1 MLRKNQVPASRRRG
15 VILLVVLAML
25 TLFAILG
32 ITFVYYASA
41 EEDSARI
48 AREGEAPATP
58 DMNPELALSM
68 FLGQLIYDLPDDA
81 AGVYSSLRGNSLAR
95 SMYGLNMHMAGGNTN
110 SNPTNAPDDKPYI
123 GVGRLHY
130 PSPLGGTGYGAD
142 DSYLINFTYFASDG
156 FLRDPERYPS
166 RAGLTAPRGTF
177 TGGFNV
183 PYTYPDHHNP
193 FLSMIRPSDG
203 TVLVPSFHRP
213 WIFNPNWP
221 NPTPYANN
229 PNWTNKAGKYLTIW
243 VRPEDMNNGTAGQS
257 NPAVGFPLPDVN
269 DRWVKNLDW
278 APGGADSGWV
288 DIGAPVMTTADGRK
302 YKMLVSPL
310 IIELDSRLNL
320 NVVGNI
326 LGMFNTPNPTHA
338 SNQGWGITEVNPMK
352 VLNSISHPNQW
363 QNIFLGNARSYFASP
378 LTLQRTPGRY
388 GLGGVPKGNAI
399 LGGNPARVWGPGDL
413 NGLNDPGLNPNP
425 WTPTQALHLP
435 GVGSKVTYQN
445 FPTLGFPVNPTG
457 YDDGYPAETTNTGLA
472 KGTPIHPLMFNS
484 QRPAAGNHL
493 IPLDGLFEL
502 LRYNGTNSDALSSD
516 LFRLLPN
523 NLTNVGTNP
532 ADPQTVRRRNL
543 VTLLSAALDRPHA
556 TPFIVNPNDPN
567 TNATT
572 TTRFQFNTATGA
584 TPSGWTALFPTANPI
599 PYPALNPAI
608 RNPPLG
614 TAGTIPTGD
623 FNPLTL
629 ASIAATM
636 TSAAAL
642 AVPPPPTL
650 PQGSAFERVD
660 LNRPLTPYPAPNPV
674 TFPFNP
680 AAPPGVINLT
690 LPADTLP
697 APNTKLQ
704 QFLQA
709 QADRQQ
715 FAQDL
720 FTALQKATGALDLGS
735 IFAQY
740 PTNWR
745 TAPEYR
751 ALRYL
756 AQLAVN
762 IVDYIDYDDYATPF
776 TWNNPPPGVTPP
788 AGFFPETIFGTEL
801 PRLVLNEVY
810 ASLDN
815 LNNDPGLKLPNPV
828 PNPPPVLKPT
838 GYQVNL
844 WAELHNPFITD
855 TTPNGWQAAGGG
867 PLPDQNA
874 ILHNGVYAPYTIDI
888 IDPGASTLGANPLVQ
903 ATLHQN
909 LRSPGNVLGDPLYNP
924 VTGYNPANP
933 ATLLPPPAVG
943 WSVVGKN
950 PSTAYLPTVAG
961 VPIVQP
967 TNPAAGYYRV
977 VGPNNNAYAVN
988 NQTPTAM
995 TPLVPPPQPP
1005 LPLATQQFGFYVLGP
1020 DAPLGAIPGLGK
1032 TANNNPGLPVTS
1044 QVQSMSYTV
1053 PAGKGVTTAQLTPVV
1068 LLRRLACPGL
1078 PPNPTLNPATGTP
1091 NAINPALPYNPYITV
1106 DYVEFAPR
1114 EVHDARLQTAAG
1126 RQTPNT
1132 NTFHS
1137 RGRTQPYTAEV
1148 NQRWKQTPNPASPAP
1163 QPQNTFFRHNAV
1175 EGIPPPQL
1183 ATPNQTLKI
1192 PFDWLVH
1199 LDRQLISPIELLH
1212 VSGFKPHELTQQFV
1226 GPGANSIQPLFGRPF
1241 QHIAP
1246 WTNEST
1252 RLYRSLEYVQTRSRA
1267 AGVARGGRVPGRI
1280 NINMLWDTVPTADNA
1295 KQPNPSVFQ
1304 ALCDAQPGNWFSYTL
1319 GNPTQP
1325 LLPPPTDNVGTVL
1338 QRFLNPTQNLPANL
1352 KGTFGRSMT
1361 PDGAGGY
1368 MPGHLDAPIWPFSI
1382 GPNSVNPATPPAPVP
1397 NVVPDPLDPNAVVL
1411 PATPTPRGIQNT
1423 LLRCSVPPNY
1433 AAPPYY
1439 PLTPGGQTLT
1449 FDPYPIDTD
1458 VTHPINPYVRLE
1470 LLNKIYNNISTH
1482 SNVFAVFV
1490 TVGFFEVA
1498 KDPTGTT
1505 YIGDQFLPVK
1515 LGAEIGFAEG
1525 RNIRHRMFAIVDRSQ
1540 LTAFSTTSTQA
1551 VTVPGYTNPPHEAV
1565 EPAVVQIQLTQTA
1578 GTSARTGRPWA
1589 VQANSVLVYDPNT
1602 DYEETIVVQQ
1612 DATGKLWG
1620 KFRKSHAAGCSVIS
1634 RGNPGPWPRYNP
1646 RNDTAVVP
1654 FFAIIQ

>member
-15 VILLVVLAML
+15 VILLVVLALL

-41 EEDSARI
+41 EADNARI
-48 AREGEAPATP
+48 DREGQTQINP
-58 DMNPELALSM
+58 DVDSELALSM

-81 AGVYSSLRGNSLAR
+81 TGVYSALRGNSLAR
-95 SMYGLNMHMAGGNTN
+95 STYGLNMAAAGDNTN
-110 SNPTNAPDDKPYI
+110 SNPTNASDDKPYI

-130 PSPLGGTGYGAD
+130 PSPLLSLYKTAVPYAAD
-142 DSYLINFTYFASDG
+142 DSYLVNFTYFQSSGDN
-156 FLRDPERYPS
+156 FLRDPERYS
-166 RAGLTAPRGTF
+166 VTNSQGWRAGLGQSRGRY

-183 PYTYPDHHNP
+183 PYTYPDHHNI
-193 FLSMIRPSDG
+193 FLAMVRPSDG

-213 WIFNPNWP
+213 WIFNPTGTQTYFS
-221 NPTPYANN
+221 TPQN
-229 PNWTNKAGKYLTIW
+229 PNWTNREGKYLTCF
-243 VRPEDMNNGTAGQS
+243 VRPADMGS
-257 NPAVGFPLPDVN
+257 GFPAPDVS

-288 DIGAPVMTTADGRK
+288 DIGAPVQTTADGRK

-310 IIELDSRLNL
+310 IVELDSRLNL

-326 LGMFNTPNPTHA
+326 LGQLNGTVFHA
-338 SNQGWGITEVNPMK
+338 SNQGWGITEVNPSK
-352 VLNSISHPNQW
+352 VLNSANAPNEW
-363 QNIFLGNARSYFASP
+363 QNVFFGNPPSTSMAP
-378 LTLQRTPGRY
+378 LLNHRNRGRY
-388 GLGGVPKGNAI
+388 NINGQPTGNPVPGGY
-399 LGGNPARVWGPGDL
+399 PARVWGPGDM
-413 NGLNDPGLNPNP
+413 NAVNDPGLTPNP

-435 GVGSKVTYQN
+435 GVGPSPTYKN
-445 FPTLGFPVNPTG
+445 FPTLGFPNNPTG
-457 YDDGYPAETTNTGLA
+457 YSDGYPAETTNTGLA
-472 KGTPIHPLMFNS
+472 SGTPIHPFMFNS
-484 QRPAAGNHL
+484 QRPATGNRL
-493 IPLDGLFEL
+493 IGLDGLFEL
-502 LRYNGTNSDALSSD
+502 LCYKGTNSDALSSD
-516 LFRLLPN
+516 LFRLCPT
-523 NLTNVGTNP
+523 NLTNVATNP
-532 ADPQTVRRRNL
+532 ADPQCQRRRNL

-567 TNATT
+567 TNAAT
-572 TTRFQFNTATGA
+572 TTRYQFNTTALGNVVA
-584 TPSGWTALFPTANPI
+584 PLQAWNALFPTANPI
-599 PYPALNPAI
+599 PYPALNPAN
-608 RNPPLG
+608 RNPPLA

-623 FNPLTL
+623 FNPTTL

-636 TSAAAL
+636 TSPAAL
-642 AVPPPPTL
+642 SVPPPATP
-650 PQGSAFERVD
+650 PQGSAFERID
-660 LNRPLTPYPAPNPV
+660 LNRPLTPYPAPNPL
-674 TFPFNP
+674 PPNGIFNP
-680 AAPPGVINLT
+680 AAPPGAITINWAN
-690 LPADTLP
+690 PAD
-697 APNTKLQ
+697 PNLL

-740 PTNWR
+740 PANWR

-762 IVDYIDYDDYATPF
+762 IVDFIDYDDYATPF
-776 TWNNPPPGVTPP
+776 TWNNPPPSVTPP

-801 PRLVLNEVY
+801 PRLVINELY

-815 LNNDPGLKLPNPV
+815 LSNDVALQK
-828 PNPPPVLKPT
+828 PPVAPNILKPT
-838 GYQVNL
+838 SYRVNL

-874 ILHNGVYAPYTIDI
+874 ILDNGVYAPYTIEI
-888 IDPGASTLGANPLVQ
+888 IDPGASTLGANPL
-903 ATLHQN
+903 AGAALHQN

-924 VTGYNPANP
+924 ATGYNPANP

-950 PSTAYLPTVAG
+950 PATSYLPTQNG
-961 VPIVQP
+961 VPYVQP

-988 NQTPTAM
+988 NQTPTAAS
-995 TPLVPPPQPP
+995 PLIPPPQPP
-1005 LPLATQQFGFYVLGP
+1005 NLLTSFQTGFYVLGS
-1020 DAPLGAIPGLGK
+1020 DGWLGAIPGLGNK
-1032 TANNNPGLPVTS
+1032 NNNPGLPVTS
-1044 QVQSMSYTV
+1044 QVQTMGYTV
-1053 PAGKGVTTAQLTPVV
+1053 PAGLAVNPLNLTPVV

-1078 PPNPTLNPATGTP
+1078 PPNPTLNPVTGVP
-1091 NAINPALPYNPYITV
+1091 NAINPAQPYNPYITV
-1106 DYVEFAPR
+1106 DYVELLPG
-1114 EVHDARLQTAAG
+1114 EVHDARLQTSTMT
-1126 RQTPNT
+1126 QNPNL
-1132 NTFHS
+1132 NAFHA
-1137 RGRTQPYTAEV
+1137 RGRTQPYTAGA

-1175 EGIPPPQL
+1175 EGVPPPN
-1183 ATPNQTLKI
+1183 AGTPNQTLKV

-1199 LDRQLISPIELLH
+1199 LDRQLISPIELLN

-1226 GPGANSIQPLFGRPF
+1226 DPLSAQPSFGMPF

-1280 NINMLWDTVPTADNA
+1280 NLNMLWDTVPAADNA
-1295 KQPNPSVFQ
+1295 AQPNPSVFR
-1304 ALCDAQPGNWFSYTL
+1304 ALCDAQLGNWFSYPL

-1325 LLPPPTDNVGTVL
+1325 PMVAPADNVGTVL
-1338 QRFLNPTQNLPANL
+1338 QQFLAQRSPT
-1352 KGTFGRSMT
+1352 K
-1361 PDGAGGY
+1361 DGAGGY
-1368 MPGHLDAPIWPFSI
+1368 MPGHLDSSIWGFGI
-1382 GPNSVNPATPPAPVP
+1382 GPNSANPATPPVPAPG
-1397 NVVPDPLDPNAVVL
+1397 VVPDPLDPNAVVL
-1411 PATPTPRGIQNT
+1411 PATPTARGIQNT
-1423 LLRCSVPPNY
+1423 ILRSLVPNPVP
-1433 AAPPYY
+1433 A
-1439 PLTPGGQTLT
+1439 LTPGGPTKLT
-1449 FDPYPIDTD
+1449 FDPYPQDGD
-1458 VTHPINPYVRLE
+1458 PTHPINPYVRLE
-1470 LLNKIYNNISTH
+1470 LLNKIYNNVSTH
-1482 SNVFAVFV
+1482 SNVFAVFL

-1498 KDPTGTT
+1498 KDGNGN
-1505 YIGDQFLPVK
+1505 YVGDQSLPVK
-1515 LGAEIGFAEG
+1515 LGAEVGFAEG

-1540 LTAFSTTSTQA
+1540 LTAFSTTSTA
-1551 VTVPGYTNPPHEAV
+1551 PVTVPGYTNPPHESV
-1565 EPAVVQIQLTQTA
+1565 EPVQVQIQLSQMS
-1578 GTSARTGRPWA
+1578 GTHPNTGRPWA

-1602 DYEETIVVQQ
+1602 DFEETIVVQQ

-1620 KFRKSHAAGCSVIS
+1620 KFRKNHAAGCAVIS